1 MKLILTITT
10 LATLLFSASVQA
22 AENTAVRG
30 LKMGRR
36 GGKRGGMN
44 MMSSK
49 RNGGMMGSKTE
60 TYYSVISAAQEV
72 PGCTSSALGNA
83 IATVQDGNLCIKLS
97 YDGLSGPELFSHIH
111 GPAAIGET
119 APVIFT
125 MALTTQKTQCFE
137 LTKDQMKE
145 LDDKLW
151 YFNIHSDM
159 CPGGEIRCQIIPV

>member
-1 MKLILTITT
+1 MKLILTVTT
-10 LATLLFSASVQA
+10 LAALLFSASVQA

-36 GGKRGGMN
+36 GGKRGGMK

-83 IATVQDGNLCIKLS
+83 VATVQDDNFCIRLS
-97 YDGLSGPELFSHIH
+97 YDGLSGPELFSHVH

-119 APVIFT
+119 GPVIFT
-125 MALTTQKTQCFE
+125 MVLSTQKIQCFTLTEDNKKNLEDE
-137 LTKDQMKE
+137 LY
-145 LDDKLW
+145 

-159 CPGGEIRCQIIPV
+159 CPGGEIRGQILPL